1 MSRTVKRKKF
11 LTTFK
16 NEIRNNIEDIN
27 DYIYGYKSLEKSLS
41 HLSDWN
47 KLEFLNDINYLNEV
61 IKTKNK
67 KEVVKKYKKFVYK
80 RYSYIH
86 SEYHHNTKN
95 GLGKFYKKNYNKQTR
110 VKQRNVLKKVENN
123 YHDYDYID
131 DVTFVECNRLKYSNM
146 YYSSYRIFY

>member
-47 KLEFLNDINYLNEV
+47 KLEFLNDINYRHYVALAQNQ
-61 IKTKNK
+61 TNK
-67 KEVVKKYKKFVYK
+67 KADLPSFYQLRPTPHKFTF
-80 RYSYIH
+80 ITF
-86 SEYHHNTKN
+86 EFYHNP
-95 GLGKFYKKNYNKQTR
+95 
-110 VKQRNVLKKVENN
+110 
-123 YHDYDYID
+123 
-131 DVTFVECNRLKYSNM
+131 
-146 YYSSYRIFY
+146 IFL